1 MTEDILKILADSTKE
16 RIEFQK
22 RQISLKE
29 MKHKAQHAKS
39 RSSFLKTLNE
49 QKMSCICEV
58 KSFSF
63 KRIDCKGFSVFE
75 NCQRI

>member
-49 QKMSCICEV
+49 QTMSCI
-58 KSFSF
+58 
-63 KRIDCKGFSVFE
+63 
-75 NCQRI
+75 